1 MVEATRAHDNYK
13 IIQNSI
19 LQVIFGLQNFVGNGE
34 TGHCGVRIFVAIVL
48 TAREDQTEFVWL
60 DYVRFTDRAQMELS
74 SEGRPW
80 IQFQW

>member
-19 LQVIFGLQNFVGNGE
+19 FQIVFGLQNFVGTGE
-34 TGHCGVRIFVAIVL
+34 TGHYGVQIFSTIVL
-48 TAREDQTEFVWL
+48 TGPGDETDFVWP
-60 DYVRFTDRAQMELS
+60 DYVRFTDRAQIEFS
-74 SEGRPW
+74 PEGRPW

>member
-19 LQVIFGLQNFVGNGE
+19 SQVIFGLQNFVGIDE
-34 TGHCGVRIFVAIVL
+34 TGHFGVRIFVTVVL
-48 TAREDQTEFVWL
+48 TGRGDQTEFVWP
-60 DYVRFTDRAQMELS
+60 DYVRFTDRAQIKFTP
-74 SEGRPW
+74 EGRPW